1 MEFCVY
7 SKIQGA
13 IVAHVSKAA
22 FSFVRKWDF
31 MDDEL

>member
-13 IVAHVSKAA
+13 IVASCIK
-22 FSFVRKWDF
+22 SRIFVCEKMGF
-31 MDDEL
+31 YG